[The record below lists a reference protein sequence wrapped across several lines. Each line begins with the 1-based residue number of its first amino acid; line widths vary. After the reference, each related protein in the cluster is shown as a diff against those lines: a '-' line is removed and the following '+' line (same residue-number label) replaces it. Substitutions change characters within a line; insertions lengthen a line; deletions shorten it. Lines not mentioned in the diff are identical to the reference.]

1 MDKKYDPKNYSKV
14 LRCSMETV
22 YEAARI
28 WEKERTLI
36 SLGNLKNELGPLL
49 TDLKIAA
56 FSHQI
61 TETQRDEMKDYFLS
75 LTAGEWK

>member
-36 SLGNLKNELGPLL
+36 SLGNLKAWPL
-49 TDLKIAA
+49 IN
-56 FSHQI
+56 
-61 TETQRDEMKDYFLS
+61 
-75 LTAGEWK
+75 